1 MEAEEKPK
9 GTEKK
14 KHKVL
19 SAEQPGQ
26 GKQREEMLPDS
37 PRKSCE
43 QNFTYLIW
51 QVFFL
56 IAEDLGR
63 LFNNLFEILAYSIR
77 SNRNPVPGLGAFL

>member
-26 GKQREEMLPDS
+26 GKQKEEMLPDS

-51 QVFFL
+51 QVFF
-56 IAEDLGR
+56 
-63 LFNNLFEILAYSIR
+63 FNS
-77 SNRNPVPGLGAFL
+77 

>member
-9 GTEKK
+9 GIEKK
-14 KHKVL
+14 KQKVL

-43 QNFTYLIW
+43 QNFTYLIS
-51 QVFFL
+51 QVFF
-56 IAEDLGR
+56 
-63 LFNNLFEILAYSIR
+63 F
-77 SNRNPVPGLGAFL
+77 